1 MEFVDNTGH
10 IFSLPSYDDNP
21 INLEYVEGDYI
32 FWLKDSAVSIN
43 NYYIKP
49 VRFLIDENII
59 KDNFYI
65 DDEGNNNTYFEL
77 EISNSSQFYKL
88 ISPKYLQEQLEQY
101 NSISRPVG
109 LDKSQF
115 KDKLTLDDFYFD
127 LDGIIDH
134 F

>member
-1 MEFVDNTGH
+1 MEFIDSTGH
-10 IFSLPSYDDNP
+10 IFSLPSYEDNP

-49 VRFLIDENII
+49 VRFLLDEKII

-65 DDEGNNNTYFEL
+65 DDEGNNSTYFEL

-101 NSISRPVG
+101 NSISKPLVWINHN
-109 LDKSQF
+109 LKIS
-115 KDKLTLDDFYFD
+115 
-127 LDGIIDH
+127 
-134 F
+134 